1 MGTGG
6 LKQSLSSRW
15 ALLGHRQPRARR
27 CGSSHPASRTRRCWR
42 SSAAP
47 RTIPVSLLPPL
58 PADRGGTPAP
68 RYLRRGAARGD
79 ITCGGAAPPS
89 RDERAQAAAEGR
101 GGGGR
106 GGKEPE
112 RRGGGWRSASRPG
125 KEYFTPL
132 PSKAGPPL
140 YPLGKG
146 TTLSTL

>member
-1 MGTGG
+1 MR
-6 LKQSLSSRW
+6 QLSPRFPH
-15 ALLGHRQPRARR
+15 APLLEKFGSPPHHPRL
-27 CGSSHPASRTRRCWR
+27 P
-42 SSAAP
+42 P
-47 RTIPVSLLPPL
+47 PPL

-140 YPLGKG
+140 YPLAKG